1 MTEEVQLSDLVV
13 DAAAVEASA
22 MQDPMQWS
30 EALLIGSTGVVL
42 PTVDVS
48 TDWVFVVKLLTHT
61 IAMNVSFEA
70 LYNIAS
76 HYCIF
81 CFTFLLFSTGIVRS
95 MGRPRTHQMMI

>member
-22 MQDPMQWS
+22 IQDPMQWS
-30 EALLIGSTGVVL
+30 EALLIASTGVVL
-42 PTVDVS
+42 PTADVT
-48 TDWVFVVKLLTHT
+48 TDWMLVVKLLTHT

-81 CFTFLLFSTGIVRS
+81 CFTFLLFSTNVRK
-95 MGRPRTHQMMI
+95 RPGQTHQVMI